1 MPDPG
6 HQSVSTY
13 LRTLLQYYEEEISGE
28 AYFYGLAEHFSE
40 REKTILLA
48 RIERHAAMAVEPL
61 LEKYGLVAR
70 DGATLKL
77 EGESHV
83 ELHQSH
89 SWEQFMTYIIERYPL
104 YTEDFLALER
114 MAPAE
119 DQAALKKLTEHEV
132 VVIDFAHKELAG
144 EANSVDLLQ
153 QYLD

>member
-6 HQSVSTY
+6 HKAISTY
-13 LRTLLQYYEEEISGE
+13 MRTLLRYYEEEISGE

-48 RIERHAAMAVEPL
+48 RIERHAATAVEPL
-61 LEKYGLVAR
+61 LEKYGLEPA
-70 DGATLKL
+70 DEAAL
-77 EGESHV
+77 EREGQSHV
-83 ELHQSH
+83 GLHQSYD
-89 SWEQFMTYIIERYPL
+89 WEQFMTYIIERYPL

-119 DQAALKKLTEHEV
+119 DQATLKKLTDHEV
-132 VVIDFAHKELAG
+132 AVIDFAKKELAG
-144 EANSVDLLQ
+144 EADSVELLL